1 MQSSGLN
8 NAVALVGRLLLAA
21 IFIQAGW
28 GKIGGYEGTAAYMAK
43 AGVPGS
49 LLPVVIAVELLG
61 GLLIVI
67 GWQTR
72 LVAIGLAIFT
82 VLAAY
87 LFHMN
92 FGDENFRKL
101 ALNAVLWTAKV
112 EVPRTGVTFNVTN
125 EELKERLDPKAQR
138 GRGGN

>member
-1 MQSSGLN
+1 
-8 NAVALVGRLLLAA
+8 
-21 IFIQAGW
+21 
-28 GKIGGYEGTAAYMAK
+28 MAR

-82 VLAAY
+82 LLAAY

-92 FGDENFRKL
+92 FGDRNQTIHFMKNVAIAGGFL
-101 ALNAVLWTAKV
+101 ALAAGGPGAWSI
-112 EVPRTGVTFNVTN
+112 
-125 EELKERLDPKAQR
+125 D
-138 GRGGN
+138 GRREA

>member
-1 MQSSGLN
+1 MQSSALN
-8 NAVALVGRLLLAA
+8 NTAVLVGRLLLAA

-28 GKIGGYEGTAAYMAK
+28 SKIGGYDEAVAYMAK
-43 AGVPGS
+43 AGVSGS
-49 LLPVVIAVELLG
+49 LLPLVIAVELLG

-82 VLAAY
+82 LLAAY

-92 FGDENFRKL
+92 FGDRNQAIHFMKNVAIAGGFL
-101 ALNAVLWTAKV
+101 ALAA
-112 EVPRTGVTFNVTN
+112 
-125 EELKERLDPKAQR
+125 
-138 GRGGN
+138 GGPGAWSIDSRREA

>member
-8 NAVALVGRLLLAA
+8 NAAALVGRILLAA

-28 GKIGGYEGTAAYMAK
+28 EKIGDYERTVAYMAR
-43 AGVPGS
+43 ADVPGS

-82 VLAAY
+82 LVAAY

-92 FGDENFRKL
+92 FGDKNQAIHFMKNVAIAGGFLVL
-101 ALNAVLWTAKV
+101 AAGGAGAWSI
-112 EVPRTGVTFNVTN
+112 
-125 EELKERLDPKAQR
+125 D
-138 GRGGN
+138 GRRET

>member
-1 MQSSGLN
+1 MQSSALN
-8 NAVALVGRLLLAA
+8 NTAVLVGRLLLAA

-28 GKIGGYEGTAAYMAK
+28 SKIGGYDEAVAYMAK
-43 AGVPGS
+43 AGVSGS
-49 LLPVVIAVELLG
+49 LLPLVIVVELLG

-82 VLAAY
+82 ILAAY

-92 FGDENFRKL
+92 FGDRNQAIHFMKNMAIAGGFL
-101 ALNAVLWTAKV
+101 ALAAGGPGAWSI
-112 EVPRTGVTFNVTN
+112 
-125 EELKERLDPKAQR
+125 D
-138 GRGGN
+138 GRREA

>member
-8 NAVALVGRLLLAA
+8 NATALVGRLLLAA

-28 GKIGGYEGTAAYMAK
+28 GKIGGYEGTVAYMAK

-82 VLAAY
+82 LLAAY
-87 LFHMN
+87 LFHLN
-92 FGDENFRKL
+92 FGDSNQAIHFMKNVAIAGGFL
-101 ALNAVLWTAKV
+101 ALAAGGPGAWSV
-112 EVPRTGVTFNVTN
+112 
-125 EELKERLDPKAQR
+125 D
-138 GRGGN
+138 GRQEG

>member
-1 MQSSGLN
+1 MQSSALN
-8 NAVALVGRLLLAA
+8 NTAVLVGRLLLAA

-28 GKIGGYEGTAAYMAK
+28 GKIGGYDEAAAYMAK
-43 AGVPGS
+43 AGVSGS
-49 LLPVVIAVELLG
+49 LLPLVIAVELLG

-82 VLAAY
+82 LLAAY

-92 FGDENFRKL
+92 FGDRNQAIHFMKNVAIAGGFLTL
-101 ALNAVLWTAKV
+101 AAGGPGAWSI
-112 EVPRTGVTFNVTN
+112 
-125 EELKERLDPKAQR
+125 D
-138 GRGGN
+138 GRREA

>member
-1 MQSSGLN
+1 MQLSGLTD
-8 NAVALVGRLLLAA
+8 AATLAGRLLLAA
-21 IFIQAGW
+21 IFVLAGLE
-28 GKIGGYEGTAAYMAK
+28 KIGGYEHTVAYMAR

-82 VLAAY
+82 LVAAY

-92 FGDENFRKL
+92 FGDQNQTIHFMKNVAIAGGFLVL
-101 ALNAVLWTAKV
+101 AAGGAGAWSI
-112 EVPRTGVTFNVTN
+112 
-125 EELKERLDPKAQR
+125 D
-138 GRGGN
+138 GRRES

>member
-1 MQSSGLN
+1 MQSSALN
-8 NAVALVGRLLLAA
+8 NTAVFVGRLLLAA

-28 GKIGGYEGTAAYMAK
+28 SKIGGYDEAVAYMAK
-43 AGVPGS
+43 AGVSGS
-49 LLPVVIAVELLG
+49 LLPLVIVVELLG

-82 VLAAY
+82 ILAAY

-92 FGDENFRKL
+92 FGDRNQAIHFMKNMAIAGGFL
-101 ALNAVLWTAKV
+101 ALAAGGPGAWSI
-112 EVPRTGVTFNVTN
+112 
-125 EELKERLDPKAQR
+125 D
-138 GRGGN
+138 GRRET

>member
-8 NAVALVGRLLLAA
+8 NAAALVGRLLLVA

-82 VLAAY
+82 LVAAY

-92 FGDENFRKL
+92 FGDQNQAIHFMKNVAIAGGFLIL
-101 ALNAVLWTAKV
+101 AAGGAGAWSI
-112 EVPRTGVTFNVTN
+112 
-125 EELKERLDPKAQR
+125 D
-138 GRGGN
+138 GRREA

>member
-1 MQSSGLN
+1 MQSSALN
-8 NAVALVGRLLLAA
+8 NTAVLVGRLLLAA

-28 GKIGGYEGTAAYMAK
+28 SKIGGYDEAVAYMAK
-43 AGVPGS
+43 AGVSGS
-49 LLPVVIAVELLG
+49 LLPLVIAVELLG

-82 VLAAY
+82 LLAAY

-92 FGDENFRKL
+92 FGDRNQAIHFMKNMAIAGGFL
-101 ALNAVLWTAKV
+101 ALAAGGPGAWSI
-112 EVPRTGVTFNVTN
+112 
-125 EELKERLDPKAQR
+125 D
-138 GRGGN
+138 GRREA